1 MKGWCKTMTL
11 QEILK
16 AKGLSDEDIQS
27 VIGEMKQNKIFT
39 ASEENLDIRYGKLKG
54 DFDNLTTQ
62 HGESTKLIEELK
74 KSNAGNEGLQNKITE
89 YETKVQN
96 LEKELQQTKVDSAL
110 KVALLE
116 ANVTDVDYLTFK
128 IKEKGEVKLGD
139 DGKIKGIDDT
149 IAALK
154 TQFPQHFA
162 SESKKKIDENKLPN
176 GEEHKDGFTKKDI
189 LSKPYAE
196 RLRMYQEN
204 PEQFNQAMNTEN

>member
-1 MKGWCKTMTL
+1 MTL

-16 AKGLSDEDIQS
+16 AKGLDDKAVES
-27 VIGEMKQNKIFT
+27 VIDEMKQNKIFT

-54 DFDNLTTQ
+54 DFDTLTAQ
-62 HGESTKLIEELK
+62 HGESTRLIEELK
-74 KSNAGNEGLQNKITE
+74 ASNAGNEGLQGKITE

-96 LEKELQQTKVDSAL
+96 LENELQQTKIESAL

-162 SESKKKIDENKLPN
+162 SESKKKIDENKLPD
-176 GEEHKDGFTKKDI
+176 GEDKGDGWTKKDI
-189 LSKPYAE
+189 LSKPYNE
-196 RLRMYQEN
+196 RLAMYQEN
-204 PEQFNQAMNTEN
+204 PEAFNKAMQSE

>member
-1 MKGWCKTMTL
+1 MTL

-16 AKGLSDEDIQS
+16 TKGLDDKAVES
-27 VIGEMKQNKIFT
+27 VISEMKQNKIFT
-39 ASEENLDIRYGKLKG
+39 VSEENLDIRYGKLKS
-54 DFDNLTTQ
+54 DFDTLTTQ
-62 HGESTKLIEELK
+62 HGESIKLIEELK
-74 KSNAGNEGLQNKITE
+74 KSNTGNEGLQGKITE

-96 LEKELQQTKVDSAL
+96 LENELQQTKIESAL

-149 IAALK
+149 ITALK

-176 GEEHKDGFTKKDI
+176 GDDKGDGWTKKDI
-189 LSKPYAE
+189 LSKTYNE
-196 RLRMYQEN
+196 RLAMYQEN
-204 PEQFNQAMNTEN
+204 PEAFNKAMQSE

>member
-1 MKGWCKTMTL
+1 MTL

-16 AKGLSDEDIQS
+16 AKGLDDKAIEET
-27 VIGEMKQNKIFT
+27 IGEMKQNKIFT

-54 DFDNLTTQ
+54 DYDALTKQ
-62 HGESTKLIEELK
+62 HGESTNLIEQLK
-74 KSNAGNEGLQNKITE
+74 KDNAGNTGLQQKITD
-89 YETKVQN
+89 YEKNIADLTAENEQLKI
-96 LEKELQQTKVDSAL
+96 DSAL
-110 KVALLE
+110 KIALLE
-116 ANVTDVDYLTFK
+116 AKVSDVDYLTFK

-176 GEEHKDGFTKKDI
+176 GDGNGDGMTKKEL
-189 LSKPYAE
+189 LSKPYTE
-196 RLRMYQEN
+196 RQRIYQEN
-204 PEQFNQAMNTEN
+204 PDLFNEIMNSEN